1 MFGRM
6 SVFPSGQ
13 SISRTAGRR
22 TADTRNVTIV
32 DMTDKV
38 VRNLASGYEKVREGV
53 KDVMGGRIL
62 EYEAKRIREEG
73 LEQGLER
80 GLEQGLERGL
90 EQGLEK
96 GRHEILMELVYDGIL
111 TMEEAAERMGKNRER
126 KE

>member
-1 MFGRM
+1 M

-38 VRNLASGYEKVREGV
+38 ARNLVSGYEKVREGV

-73 LEQGLER
+73 LEQ
-80 GLEQGLERGL
+80 GL